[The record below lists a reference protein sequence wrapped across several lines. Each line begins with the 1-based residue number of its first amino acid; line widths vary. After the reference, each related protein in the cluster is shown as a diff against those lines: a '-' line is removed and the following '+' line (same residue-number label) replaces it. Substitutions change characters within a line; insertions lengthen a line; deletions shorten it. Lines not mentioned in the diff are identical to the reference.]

1 MKKYDTV
8 VFDLDG
14 TLLDTID
21 DLSDSVNFALSEEGF
36 ACRTVSEVKSFVGN
50 GIIKLIE
57 RSVPEGVSEE
67 ERLRTLEAFKRHY
80 AANCE
85 NKTKPYD
92 GILKLL
98 DDLRSEGFK
107 IAVVS
112 NKIDSAVSVLCEK
125 YFGARIDFCVGDR
138 EGLARKPAPDAVLEA
153 LKKLSSTPERAVY
166 IGDSDVDIK
175 TAENAGMTCISVSWG
190 FRSRDFLLLNGA
202 SVIADKPSDI
212 YTILMHTDF

>member
-1 MKKYDTV
+1 MKKYDAV

-21 DLSDSVNFALSEEGF
+21 DLADCVNLALSEEGF

-50 GIIKLIE
+50 GIVKLID
-57 RSVPEGVSEE
+57 RSVPEGTSEE
-67 ERLRTLEAFKRHY
+67 EKSRALESFKRHY
-80 AANCE
+80 AVGCE

-98 DDLRSEGFK
+98 DDLRGKGFK

-125 YFGARIDFCVGDR
+125 YFGGRIDFCVGDR
-138 EGLARKPAPDAVLEA
+138 EGFARKPAPDAVLEA
-153 LKKLSSTPERAVY
+153 LKKISSAPERAVY

-175 TAENAGMTCISVSWG
+175 TAENAGMACISVSWG

-212 YTILMHTDF
+212 YKILSNT

>member
-212 YTILMHTDF
+212 YKILMNTDF

>member
-21 DLSDSVNFALSEEGF
+21 DLADSVNLALAEQGFALH
-36 ACRTVSEVKSFVGN
+36 TVSEVKSFVGN
-50 GIIKLIE
+50 GIAKLID
-57 RSVPEGVSEE
+57 RSVPEGTSEE
-67 ERLRTLEAFKRHY
+67 EKLQTLESFKRHY
-80 AANCE
+80 AAGCA

-98 DDLRSEGFK
+98 DDLRDGGFK

-112 NKIDSAVSVLCEK
+112 NKIDSAVSVLCKK
-125 YFGARIDFCVGDR
+125 YFGDRIDFCVGDQ
-138 EGLARKPAPDAVLEA
+138 EGLARKPAPDAVFEA
-153 LKKLSSTPERAVY
+153 LKKISSAPEKAVY
-166 IGDSDVDIK
+166 VGDSDVDIK
-175 TAENAGMTCISVSWG
+175 TAENAGMVCISVSWG

-212 YTILMHTDF
+212 YNILLRNT

>member
-1 MKKYDTV
+1 MKKYDAV

-21 DLSDSVNFALSEEGF
+21 DLADCVNLALSEEGF

-50 GIIKLIE
+50 GIVKLID
-57 RSVPEGVSEE
+57 RSVPEGTSEE
-67 ERLRTLEAFKRHY
+67 EKSRALESFKRHY
-80 AANCE
+80 AVGCE

-98 DDLRSEGFK
+98 DDLRGKGFK

-125 YFGARIDFCVGDR
+125 YFGGRIDFAWNAVFRRERVGDVPTEMFR
-138 EGLARKPAPDAVLEA
+138 HFFKSFADAARCNLH
-153 LKKLSSTPERAVY
+153 
-166 IGDSDVDIK
+166 I
-175 TAENAGMTCISVSWG
+175 TAEGENEHHKIEGIFKA
-190 FRSRDFLLLNGA
+190 FSRALRMAA
-202 SVIADKPSDI
+202 SRNSFKFELPSSKGV
-212 YTILMHTDF
+212 L

>member
-85 NKTKPYD
+85 NKTKPYV

-212 YTILMHTDF
+212 YKILMNTDF

>member
-112 NKIDSAVSVLCEK
+112 NKIDSGHYLFSFFPL
-125 YFGARIDFCVGDR
+125 
-138 EGLARKPAPDAVLEA
+138 
-153 LKKLSSTPERAVY
+153 
-166 IGDSDVDIK
+166 DIS
-175 TAENAGMTCISVSWG
+175 E
-190 FRSRDFLLLNGA
+190 
-202 SVIADKPSDI
+202 
-212 YTILMHTDF
+212 